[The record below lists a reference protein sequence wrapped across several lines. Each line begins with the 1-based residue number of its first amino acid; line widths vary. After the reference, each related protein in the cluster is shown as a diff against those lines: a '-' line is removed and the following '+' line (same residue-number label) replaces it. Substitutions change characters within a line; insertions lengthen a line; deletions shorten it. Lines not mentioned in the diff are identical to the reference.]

1 MKLAAVSKSDFGALR
16 WVAPKTYAR
25 AAGDAVAAL
34 VVQEVP
40 NAALAMPVAFIQQ
53 EDEFSLAFVQGLQP
67 GQNLCISADGRWSA
81 AYIPAAYRAYPFAVA
96 KTESG
101 EQVLCFDMDSNLV
114 SQTDGEP
121 FYGSDG
127 ALSAG
132 VKKIAEFL
140 AQVVQNRMLT
150 KSICSMLQAHNLIQP
165 WQITLKNESG
175 EQNVGGLY
183 RIDEQALRD
192 LPADALKTLSDGGA
206 LSVAYLQLVSM
217 HHLPKLVEMARA
229 DALASQQKKS
239 VDLDF
244 LKKDTGTIDLSFI

>member
-1 MKLAAVSKSDFGALR
+1 
-16 WVAPKTYAR
+16 
-25 AAGDAVAAL
+25 
-34 VVQEVP
+34 
-40 NAALAMPVAFIQQ
+40 
-53 EDEFSLAFVQGLQP
+53 
-67 GQNLCISADGRWSA
+67 
-81 AYIPAAYRAYPFAVA
+81 
-96 KTESG
+96 
-101 EQVLCFDMDSNLV
+101 
-114 SQTDGEP
+114 
-121 FYGSDG
+121 
-127 ALSAG
+127 
-132 VKKIAEFL
+132 
-140 AQVVQNRMLT
+140 
-150 KSICSMLQAHNLIQP
+150 MLQAHNLIQP